1 MNYSFYNS
9 ILGAKSFQSGI
20 DIWGDNIANINTTGY
35 KENLPEFSTLFANT
49 ISTTSVNSDI
59 GFGSRLSA
67 TAMDTSIGSLKATD
81 NPFDLAIA
89 GDGWF
94 KVSYNGKEY
103 YTRDGAFTQNANG
116 YLVNNGAYL
125 LVANANN
132 IEKTSQGYIINRNI
146 DTNNLVSKTTTL
158 TPISLLND
166 LTLPA
171 LPTKNVKIAFNLN
184 DSDIITSTAPATINS
199 DFSALYNKENKDLK
213 VRNGDS
219 FVISYGGNVSYDG
232 RINYEICIN
241 NDEVDGEDVN
251 YNFSVNGENINITL
265 PDGSTKEEIQNALKQ
280 ALDEKGID
288 NQITNN
294 GIVISNPNTLII
306 TSNTPLV
313 KNISAAKLT
322 YKSNPINDNEF
333 NTIESFDNKIETLL
347 HNVYENATVS
357 FDANSG
363 QIVINNP
370 SNEIIYSKI
379 YKTDNTN
386 ENLYKTLYPL
396 FNNILPQTTAKSSN
410 MKINQQKIEGKIYSN
425 DEETLSLTFS
435 KQKVLSSSTL
445 WDLKV
450 NVKNN
455 NEDIANNN
463 YTLEFN
469 ENGILTSPTSITIN
483 APQEINIDLSKIT
496 SYQKTNSGVNFS
508 FYQDG
513 IEKGFLKNYSIDEN
527 GNIIANFSNN
537 QSSIIAQIPIIHFKN
552 EQGLESIGN
561 NLYQETS
568 NSGKG
573 LILKDADGNYIQ
585 TSKIKSSYLETS
597 NVNMTTAMTE
607 LIFNQKAFSAA
618 AKTITTSDEMVK
630 KAIEMKR

>member
-199 DFSALYNKENKDLK
+199 DFSALYNKENEDLK